1 MQSPQRRATIL
12 IQTPYLEP
20 RNGEADMPTTIQ
32 ATVVHS
38 IVCQWLYYIL
48 LGRDALTLTATP
60 QKQASLTIITTSTTS
75 MWHYNL
81 PSDLTSLQY
90 LCQYDKGRSWNG
102 TASHIKPECIVN
114 EWEGCN
120 ECDDKPGKSKWLH
133 VWQYTTLYPRL
144 PCRDEPCCSPTAPS
158 VCGPARED
166 ICVSPCLLSA
176 PCRTARSTPTPA
188 LLVGAIFTNSCCGNG
203 YSTVR
208 GRQNNIFVIGLD

>member
-1 MQSPQRRATIL
+1 MPWHWQQLHKNKLLLLLLLLQLPQC
-12 IQTPYLEP
+12 
-20 RNGEADMPTTIQ
+20 DTT
-32 ATVVHS
+32 T
-38 IVCQWLYYIL
+38 YP
-48 LGRDALTLTATP
+48 LTW
-60 QKQASLTIITTSTTS
+60 K
-75 MWHYNL
+75 
-81 PSDLTSLQY
+81 Y

-208 GRQNNIFVIGLD
+208 GRQNNIFVIGLDWNKHIDTQIKFDNYLTKQAAD